1 MNKISVRNIFKDYPP
16 KKVLKDISLDF
27 YEGKLHILM
36 GENGAGK
43 TTLASILY
51 GLTKATSGQIFLNDT
66 PITINS
72 PHDAIAHSISMVQQT
87 PVLAGGLRVWQN
99 IVLGK
104 ENYFYA
110 GILQKSKVISE
121 IKRIQQEWPVEFD
134 NNKYASRLSASE
146 RFYVSL
152 MSCYFK
158 KSHFI
163 ILDEPTASLE
173 GSQRKELFKTLKQ
186 SAINYGIGYII
197 ITHNIDEAIEYGD
210 TISIL
215 KNGQLA
221 REFFSGQKDFT
232 KTNVIKEI
240 FGRDEIMPA
249 VKEKVKKIFNHK
261 KVNIINYGSLD
272 SVENFILKPTLK
284 LRNIYVK
291 PIDHTALFNISFKVF
306 PSKITAIIGQRE
318 SGLDTL
324 EELLCGVQKISYT
337 GDIFYRGEH
346 VKFHNIRKSR
356 KAKISFVPFDKNN
369 RGSNPNLTVR
379 ELLAPFDAQEL
390 INITDVKTTPDSLV
404 STLSGGMLQKLI
416 DIRELSHK
424 SELYI
429 LSEPAQGLDFTASE
443 ILAQHIRNLADTGR
457 AVLILATSVFHI
469 KPYCDY
475 IYYLSG
481 GHISE
486 RQVLS

>member
-1 MNKISVRNIFKDYPP
+1 MNKLTVKNIYKEYPP
-16 KKVLKDISLDF
+16 KKVLNNVSLDF

-43 TTLASILY
+43 STLAGILY
-51 GLTKATSGQIFLNDT
+51 GLTKPTSGQLFFNDT
-66 PITINS
+66 PIQLNS

-87 PVLAGGLRVWQN
+87 PVLADGLRVWQN

-104 ENYFYA
+104 ENFFSA
-110 GILQKSKVISE
+110 GILKKSKAITE
-121 IKRIQQEWPVEFD
+121 IQRIQKEWLINFD
-134 NNKYASRLSASE
+134 FNKLTSKLSASE

-158 KSHFI
+158 KSTFI

-173 GSQRKELFKTLKQ
+173 HNQRTELFKTIKE
-186 SAINYGIGYII
+186 SARKYGICYII

-215 KNGQLA
+215 KNGSIAKQ
-221 REFFSGQKDFT
+221 FYSGEKDFN
-232 KTNVIKEI
+232 KINVIKEI

-249 VKEKVKKIFNHK
+249 VKEKVKTIFNHNK
-261 KVNIINYGSLD
+261 INIEDYGSLD

-284 LRNIYVK
+284 LRNISVK
-291 PIDHTALFNISFKVF
+291 TIDYTALFNISFKVF

-318 SGLDTL
+318 SGLETL
-324 EELLCGVQKISYT
+324 EELLCGIHKISYT
-337 GDIFYRGEH
+337 GEIFYRGKH
-346 VKFHNIRKSR
+346 VKFNNMRKAR
-356 KAKISFVPFDKNN
+356 KAKISFLPFDKNN
-369 RGSNPNLTVR
+369 RGSNQNITVK

-390 INITDVKTTPDSLV
+390 INLTGVKTTPEALV

-416 DIRELSHK
+416 DIRELSRK
-424 SELYI
+424 AELYI
-429 LSEPAQGLDFTASE
+429 LSEPTQGLDFTASE
-443 ILAQHIRNLADTGR
+443 KIVQHIRNIADTGR
-457 AVLILATSVFHI
+457 AVLILSTSVYHL

-481 GHISE
+481 GHISGE
-486 RQVLS
+486 QAV